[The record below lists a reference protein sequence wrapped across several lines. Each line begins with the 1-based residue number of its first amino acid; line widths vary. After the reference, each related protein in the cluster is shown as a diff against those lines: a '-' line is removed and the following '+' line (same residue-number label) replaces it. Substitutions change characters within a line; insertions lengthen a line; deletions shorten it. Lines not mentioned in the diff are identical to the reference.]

1 MQATFS
7 PGLRAAVAAAGNRH
21 FRRPAASAP
30 PSPIGLETAQTGK
43 PEGIPRSSGG
53 GGVVDAGARERP
65 SACVTGGLL
74 TASPGS
80 EAAATVQVHVH
91 RLKAGEGAAAAGG
104 GGGRRRRANV
114 PYPGTGL
121 KGRTDGLTDGLA
133 SKHIPS
139 YQQKHRI
146 KILKHLSATFTY

>member
-1 MQATFS
+1 MIEKFLSTS
-7 PGLRAAVAAAGNRH
+7 LDG
-21 FRRPAASAP
+21 
-30 PSPIGLETAQTGK
+30 QTG
-43 PEGIPRSSGG
+43 P
-53 GGVVDAGARERP
+53 
-65 SACVTGGLL
+65 
-74 TASPGS
+74 
-80 EAAATVQVHVH
+80 
-91 RLKAGEGAAAAGG
+91 
-104 GGGRRRRANV
+104 NV